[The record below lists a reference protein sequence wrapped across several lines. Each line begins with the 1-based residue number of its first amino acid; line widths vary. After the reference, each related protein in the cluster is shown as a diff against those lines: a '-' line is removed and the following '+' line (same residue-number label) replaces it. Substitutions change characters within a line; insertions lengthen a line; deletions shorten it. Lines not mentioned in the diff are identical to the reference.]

1 MLLYHWPYKVTQ
13 QQNLLGLDNYVTSK
27 FSRIN
32 QNFQVAKRRAMNVE
46 RNMRMPQADALKEEA
61 GVWTI
66 AYQWFAMRLLFCEM
80 TVRNKLY
87 QIRRNT
93 TLYGVA
99 GAALSVL
106 GATALAF
113 AAEAAGYPVG
123 GEIAVLAAVFIAA
136 AYLVIMARATR
147 ETLSVLQPKEW
158 NRFHL
163 VDLHETVRDHVGED
177 KLQIVTFRDR
187 NRLE

>member
-1 MLLYHWPYKVTQ
+1 M
-13 QQNLLGLDNYVTSK
+13 
-27 FSRIN
+27 
-32 QNFQVAKRRAMNVE
+32 
-46 RNMRMPQADALKEEA
+46 
-61 GVWTI
+61 WTI
-66 AYQWFAMRLLFCEM
+66 AYQWFAMRLLLCEM

-99 GAALSVL
+99 GAALSIVL
-106 GATALAF
+106 ALVAAAIAQGLGVAG
-113 AAEAAGYPVG
+113 AAE
-123 GEIAVLAAVFIAA
+123 ILVLSALFIAA
-136 AYLVIMARATR
+136 AYFVIMAHATR
-147 ETLSVLQPKEW
+147 ETLSVLQPTEW